1 MAKVGAQRAAELT
14 GKSKSTIQR
23 AMNSGKLSYE
33 MDNNKRRI
41 IDVSE
46 LERVYGLAGSNSSSS
61 STGGGIANS
70 QAIVD
75 AELKKAADMLEMER
89 MKMRIKALEEQL
101 DLTTTSM
108 EDLREQRDK
117 WQSQAQQVLIT
128 SQYSQKQAED
138 YKAELKTREE
148 VARKRREQR
157 EKMMAERAANK
168 NQPRKTSNGEKDS
181 ERKLTQESLN
191 KPLNGVQDLWKKI
204 KGEKTGTE

>member
-1 MAKVGAQRAAELT
+1 
-14 GKSKSTIQR
+14 
-23 AMNSGKLSYE
+23 
-33 MDNNKRRI
+33 
-41 IDVSE
+41 
-46 LERVYGLAGSNSSSS
+46 
-61 STGGGIANS
+61 
-70 QAIVD
+70 
-75 AELKKAADMLEMER
+75 
-89 MKMRIKALEEQL
+89 
-101 DLTTTSM
+101 M

-138 YKAELKTREE
+138 YKTELKTREE

-157 EKMMAERAANK
+157 EKMMAERAAANK
-168 NQPRKTSNGEKDS
+168 NQPRKAGNDEKNS